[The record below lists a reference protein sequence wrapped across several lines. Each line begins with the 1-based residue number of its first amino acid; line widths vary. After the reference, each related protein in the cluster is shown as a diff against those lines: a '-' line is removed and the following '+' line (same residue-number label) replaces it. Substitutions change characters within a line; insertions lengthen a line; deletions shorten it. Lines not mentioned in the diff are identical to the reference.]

1 MSQILLLQHQAAE
14 GPGTILEEV
23 KKSPHGAHLVRVDQ
37 GESVPRSAEAW
48 GGVVVM
54 GGAMGVYD
62 QGKFFHLKE
71 EIALLKLFLKEEKPV
86 LGICLGAQLLAA
98 ALGAEVK
105 PGVKEIG
112 WVGVRKMP
120 EAFKDPVL
128 RRLPENFHALMWHGD
143 HFDLP
148 AGAAH
153 LLATEKCSCAGF
165 RVGKKAYGL
174 VPHLEMNAAM
184 VDEMVAGSRK
194 ELAAAGVEP
203 AQILED
209 TSEHAEPVEE
219 LARTMWRSWAA
230 LLG

>member
-1 MSQILLLQHQAAE
+1 MPEVLFIQHQAAE
-14 GPGTILEEV
+14 GPGTIFEEV
-23 KKSPHGAHLVRVDQ
+23 KKSGHGVHLLRIDR

-48 GGVVVM
+48 GGIVVM
-54 GGAMGVYD
+54 GGSMGVYD
-62 QGKFFHLKE
+62 QGKVPHLKE
-71 EIALLKLFLKEEKPV
+71 EISLLKMFLKEEKPI
-86 LGICLGAQLLAA
+86 LGICLGAQLLASA
-98 ALGAEVK
+98 VGVEVR
-105 PGVKEIG
+105 PGTKEIG

-128 RRLPENFHALMWHGD
+128 RRLPENFFALMWHGD
-143 HFDLP
+143 YFELP
-148 AGAAH
+148 AGTAH
-153 LLATEKCSCAGF
+153 LLGTDKCACAGF

-194 ELAAAGVEP
+194 ELAATGVEP

-209 TSEHAEPVEE
+209 TSEYADPVEE
-219 LARTMWRSWAA
+219 LARIMWRSWAA

>member
-1 MSQILLLQHQAAE
+1 MPEVLILQHQSHE
-14 GPGTILEEV
+14 GPGTILEEI
-23 KKSPHGAHLVRVDQ
+23 KKSGCGVHGVRIDR
-37 GESVPRSAEAW
+37 GEKVPRNVGHWS
-48 GGVVVM
+48 GIVVM
-54 GGAMGVYD
+54 GGTMGVYE
-62 QGKFFHLKE
+62 QGQFPHLEE
-71 EIALLKLFLKEEKPV
+71 EIALLKLFLKEEKPI

-98 ALGAEVK
+98 AAGAEVK

-128 RRLPENFHALMWHGD
+128 RRLPENFFALMWHGD
-143 HFDLP
+143 HFGLP
-148 AGAAH
+148 PRAVH
-153 LLATEKCSCAGF
+153 LLGTDKCGCAGF
-165 RVGKKAYGL
+165 RCGKKAYGL

-184 VDEMVAGSRK
+184 VDEMVAGSRG
-194 ELAAAGVEP
+194 ELAEAGVEP

-219 LARTMWRSWAA
+219 LARTMWKSWVG